1 MTRLGETMN
10 ELLEK
15 ILATDVLNEETK
27 AEIASAFTQLVNEK
41 VEAAK
46 AEAEADVR
54 AQLTE
59 QWITE
64 RDNLIDALDAQ
75 VTELLEAE
83 IAELKQ
89 DINDFRDLEVEYN
102 QKIAEAKEEMVK
114 KFEKD
119 MIDLVESLDTF
130 VEMQMGAELTEL
142 KESIEEEG
150 KKQFGRKLFEAF
162 RSEFEQAYHDEGS
175 IIAKLNES
183 EAQLKSH

>member
-59 QWITE
+59 QWITG

-75 VTELLEAE
+75 VTDLLEAE

-89 DINDFRDLEVEYN
+89 DINDL
-102 QKIAEAKEEMVK
+102 
-114 KFEKD
+114 
-119 MIDLVESLDTF
+119 S
-130 VEMQMGAELTEL
+130 
-142 KESIEEEG
+142 
-150 KKQFGRKLFEAF
+150 
-162 RSEFEQAYHDEGS
+162 
-175 IIAKLNES
+175 
-183 EAQLKSH
+183 